1 MSKLKFYACKVD
13 YSLSTEKKLK
23 GECAEIS
30 NLLKES
36 ATGVIMEPEIPFL
49 PHFYAI
55 FRTRKER
62 DEFHLKAKGKIGKLK
77 ITKCKE
83 CFWVEDSQFTKEYLG
98 VNRA

>member
-1 MSKLKFYACKVD
+1 MRKLKFYACKVD

-23 GECAEIS
+23 GEVAEVKR
-30 NLLKES
+30 LLRES
-36 ATGVIMEPEIPFL
+36 HTGVTMEPEIPFL

-62 DEFHLKAKGKIGKLK
+62 DEFHQKAKGKIGKLK

-83 CFWVEDSQFTKEYLG
+83 CVWVDDSQFTKEYLG